1 MAQPS
6 NSIPTPTPEP
16 LPPSVYLPPIVRDP
30 VPAVPVIPADPPIVN
45 TFLPDPEVLEK
56 LATPPVPKQIS
67 ISGGKRGDPEPYIFG
82 HCIADP
88 ILIAAD
94 DSGET
99 LAMDMLW
106 SVGEIDYFEGLL
118 VDRVFEGRADML
130 GNMEHFEGT
139 AGQAASTIMTA
150 LKGSYDTLANKA
162 HSVLRWRS
170 DYATLQIQGW
180 VRGLLLVDPRASPQ
194 LVYSTNPA
202 LALARILVDC
212 GYTMNWTSVGD
223 AADYCDEVIGSPNVK
238 RWEIGGQITRR
249 APAREWISAL
259 ALYANCFVDRIGDEV
274 YLIPDMPRSSNH
286 TVTADDMIL
295 ESVRISHAGGRDVP
309 SAVTVYGQSFEVE
322 SLITGVYTS
331 GPISYTYGTPDG
343 AGSVAEIQMPF
354 LQTVHAC
361 GRMAEQIYR
370 KAHNDMTL
378 EFIGFD
384 DGLQR
389 TIGDVGS
396 ITNAAFDLSAE
407 LMTLIENEQIS
418 RGRWRRKYVQYV
430 ASNYSDV
437 IYTGTSN
444 DTVISNPF
452 SPGTGPTPTINWEDN
467 ASSPRHLILTLSW
480 TGVTWAYIQ
489 DYYVQVYS
497 ATSPEVVIYDSAVDG
512 YVDHAAGTITLDLSA
527 FTVNFGETW
536 TADIYIRSNVLAVG
550 ANPGTASIAIPDII
564 TVEDIDPDD
573 SALAAL
579 SWFSSDPDGFYTAWS
594 GATGNGGEDGYV
606 NVPGETISNG
616 SHVVKYDV
624 VSIASGSGAMEVNGV
639 TGTAGQW
646 YRCRSID
653 FGLWQTSQ
661 PSPLAAEDMTVDFTV
676 ADNDGASPHGPVAG
690 TEKRFRARFVA
701 YKGVSQYLV
710 YDTFTGTKG
719 TNLTAHTPNVQT
731 TSPGGWT
738 AHAGNF
744 FIGPNSGQAHA
755 DGTARYVIDA
765 GTANACAKLDVL
777 PYSKNFGL
785 IARAQD
791 SSNYWLLIVDDSE
804 TADPVLNLIE
814 VNAGVQT
821 VRDSLALTGLGPIAF
836 PSVSACYLRLMCNG
850 NSIRGSYGHGL
861 QIAHYSPRDVSYTSS
876 SFNTETKFG
885 IYGEGSGSP
894 LVSGRISDFSISDIE
909 AGLII

>member
-1 MAQPS
+1 M
-6 NSIPTPTPEP
+6 
-16 LPPSVYLPPIVRDP
+16 PPAVYLPPIVRDP
-30 VPAVPVIPADPPIVN
+30 VPVIPADPPIVN

-180 VRGLLLVDPRASPQ
+180 VRGLLLIDPRVSPQ

-202 LALARILVDC
+202 LALARVLVDC
-212 GYTMNWTSVGD
+212 GYTLNWSSVGD
-223 AADYCDEVIGSPNVK
+223 AADYCDELIGSPNVK

-343 AGSVAEIQMPF
+343 AGSVAELQMPF

-407 LMTLIENEQIS
+407 LMTLIENEQID
-418 RGRWRRKYVQYV
+418 RGRWRRKYVQYN

-437 IYTGTSN
+437 IYTSTGN
-444 DTVISNPF
+444 DTTLYNPF
-452 SPGTGPTPTINWEDN
+452 YPPPGPTPSATEETVTPPDEMAYNRFDITFTG
-467 ASSPRHLILTLSW
+467 SS
-480 TGVTWAYIQ
+480 WAYVQ
-489 DYYVQVYS
+489 DYYVTV
-497 ATSPEVVIYDSAVDG
+497 TSSTGEVVLQTDVA
-512 YVDHAAGTITLDLSA
+512 HTGTGTHTTYTTEPLTGGVTYTIN
-527 FTVNFGETW
+527 V
-536 TADIYIRSNVLAVG
+536 YIRSNVNALSAT
-550 ANPGTASIAIPDII
+550 PGTLD
-564 TVEDIDPDD
+564 V
-573 SALAAL
+573 L
-579 SWFSSDPDGFYTAWS
+579 SGSNLWDETELTSGYINPNGSGFAELEFGGVYANDCFYAYAVAPDGSVW
-594 GATGNGGEDGYV
+594 GARTPLIDGAFVDGEYLL
-606 NVPGETISNG
+606 
-616 SHVVKYDV
+616 KYEV
-624 VSIASGSGAMEVNGV
+624 VSVVSGGGDVLVNFVSGVA
-639 TGTAGQW
+639 GTW
-646 YRCRSID
+646 YELNDLYLGID
-653 FGLWQTSQ
+653 QTTQ
-661 PSPLAAEDMTVDFTV
+661 PSPLEAEHVILDVTV
-676 ADNDGASPHGPVAG
+676 AANDGAGAPVSG
-690 TEKRFRARFVA
+690 TYRTKRVNLIS
-701 YKGVSQYLV
+701 YKGVDEYLV
-710 YDTFTGTKG
+710 NDTFTDPGG
-719 TNLTAHTPNVQT
+719 TNLTAHTPDKQVV
-731 TSPGGWT
+731 SPGGWT
-738 AHAGNF
+738 LDTGTFTVGTNGARRH
-744 FIGPNSGQAHA
+744 IVSGG
-755 DGTARYVIDA
+755 DARAVIDA
-765 GTANACAKLDVL
+765 GTANACIKADVQIAQ
-777 PYSKNFGL
+777 KDCGL
-785 IARAQD
+785 IARRQD
-791 SSNYWLLIVDDSE
+791 ANNYWELFIDDADQ
-804 TADPVLNLIE
+804 ADPILKLNQ
-814 VNAGVQT
+814 VTAGVAT
-821 VRDSLALTGLGPIAF
+821 TRDSFTMTGQGPIATTGDR
-836 PSVSACYLRLMCNG
+836 LMQLMCNG
-850 NSIRGSYGHGL
+850 NDIRGVAYITSSHVLGVL
-861 QIAHYSPRDVSYTSS
+861 NEVSYTSTAL
-876 SFNTETKFG
+876 NTETHFG
-885 IYGEGSGSP
+885 VHSTHADTQWDQVCITDLE
-894 LVSGRISDFSISDIE
+894 V
-909 AGLII
+909 GLII